1 MHARELAVMA
11 SWIAG
16 HSDRLALRREP
27 TSCPAVQQYWS
38 SCNARMQRWMRV
50 LGNGDANH
58 HLCELGRVRWTAAQ
72 VVVEEILMSEVLTRT
87 WAGFVWDREKFH
99 PDPGMRTVVL
109 HVHAQQSEARN
120 LALRLLV
127 ASDPRRD
134 QAAVHINQL
143 RVQLERWSDLC
154 LAQLA
159 NPGVG
164 VRFAFEPRR
173 VMNFR
178 PPQGRDRSL
187 APRGELDRL
196 SRIFFDDLSHSTSR
210 LAANPDWNR
219 KVANGVMACLEVDQR
234 DIQRWPNAACR
245 LGSTPQG
252 AG

>member
-1 MHARELAVMA
+1 MHAL
-11 SWIAG
+11 G
-16 HSDRLALRREP
+16 RLEDGARYCEP
-27 TSCPAVQQYWS
+27 ECVGWPAVK
-38 SCNARMQRWMRV
+38 M
-50 LGNGDANH
+50 
-58 HLCELGRVRWTAAQ
+58 
-72 VVVEEILMSEVLTRT
+72 VVEEILLSEVLTRT
-87 WAGFVWDREKFH
+87 WAALVSDQEKSC
-99 PDPGMRTVVL
+99 PDPGTRSVAL

-120 LALRLLV
+120 RALRLLV

-154 LAQLA
+154 LAQLT

-164 VRFAFEPRR
+164 VRFAFDPSR

-196 SRIFFDDLSHSTSR
+196 SRIFSDDLSHSTSC

-219 KVANGVMACLEVDQR
+219 QVANGVMACLEADQR
-234 DIQRWPNAACR
+234 DIQRWPNLVCR
-245 LGSTPQG
+245 FGCESQG